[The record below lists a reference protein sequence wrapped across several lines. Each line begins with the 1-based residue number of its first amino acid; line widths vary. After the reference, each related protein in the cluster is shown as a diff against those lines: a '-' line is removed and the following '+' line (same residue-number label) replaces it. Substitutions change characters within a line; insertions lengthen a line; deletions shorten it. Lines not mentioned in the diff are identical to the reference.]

1 MKRVHCPGGPALS
14 VTSLPRVAN
23 LPAVSRAITFYPYV
37 WIEGSEEKG
46 VMLKKMP
53 GGSA

>member
-1 MKRVHCPGGPALS
+1 MPRRSALS
-14 VTSLPRVAN
+14 VTSLPGVAN
-23 LPAVSRAITFYPYV
+23 LPAVSRAFAFYPYV